1 MKWKL
6 LINCKNYLMIPRSA
20 TTLHSCQVSD
30 YPYFQGTIL
39 HFDTTSQQSISE
51 NGEYLEYTTTLS
63 IQG

>member
-1 MKWKL
+1 
-6 LINCKNYLMIPRSA
+6 MIPRSA